1 MIALLRLCALLLAA
15 AAASAPIACAADEPP
30 AIAAAA
36 PDQKAALTALIE
48 AAKKEGQVSYWD
60 TIFQPETNDAL
71 TAEFR
76 KQYGLPGSFKVGYT
90 LSATGNLVTRVDQ
103 ELAAGRATIDVA
115 SVASLPWI
123 YSHIRDGKILHY
135 DSPQYAHYSKAFAQG
150 LGKPGYFAFAGAYIF
165 VPTWNTE
172 TLDFHGTSWW
182 DVIGAVPDKRLNTG
196 DATKSET
203 FRATYLV
210 LRRVLGKEY
219 FEKLAKMSPNLV
231 LRSENMAERL
241 VSGED
246 LMAVGG
252 MPTRAYQF
260 NERGAKLHFIFPK
273 EGVVLLPE
281 ATFIL
286 ADAPHPNAAKLWVD
300 FVLSEAGQKII
311 VQHEA
316 LISGRDG
323 FKSPL
328 PEYAPPIESINA
340 IPVNWEQITLDD
352 MKKARDEWA
361 SLFMH

>member
-1 MIALLRLCALLLAA
+1 MTMILRFCALLLGAIAFVPAA
-15 AAASAPIACAADEPP
+15 RAADEPP
-30 AIAAAA
+30 ALAAAA
-36 PDQKAALTALIE
+36 PADKAALKALIE
-48 AAKKEGQVSYWD
+48 AAQKDGQVSYWD

-76 KQYGLPGSFKVGYT
+76 KQYGLPASFKVGYT
-90 LSATGNLVTRVDQ
+90 LSSTGGLVTRVDQ
-103 ELAAGRATIDVA
+103 ELAANRATIDVA

-123 YSHIRDGKILHY
+123 YAHIRDGKFVQY

-150 LGKPGYFAFAGAYIF
+150 LGKKGYFAFVGAYIF
-165 VPTWNTE
+165 VPMWNTE
-172 TLDFHGTSWW
+172 NLDFKGTSWN
-182 DVIGAVPDKRLNTG
+182 DILGAVAEKRMSTG

-203 FRATYLV
+203 YRATYLV
-210 LRRVLGKEY
+210 LRKALGKEY
-219 FEKLAKMSPNLV
+219 FEKLAKMSPNLI
-231 LRSENMAERL
+231 LRSENVAERL

-246 LMAVGG
+246 LMAAGG

-260 NERGAKLHFIFPK
+260 NERGAKIKFMMPK

-300 FVLSEAGQKII
+300 FVLSEAGQQII

-323 FKSPL
+323 FESPL
-328 PEYAPPIESINA
+328 PEYAPAIESIKA
-340 IPVNWEQITLDD
+340 IPVDWEKVTLED
-352 MKKARDEWA
+352 MQKARDEWA
-361 SLFMH
+361 SIFMR

>member
-15 AAASAPIACAADEPP
+15 AIAAAPIARAADEPP
-30 AIAAAA
+30 AVAAS
-36 PDQKAALTALIE
+36 DQKAALTALIE

-90 LSATGNLVTRVDQ
+90 LSATGNLVTRVDRG
-103 ELAAGRATIDVA
+103 LAAGKATIDVA

-123 YSHIRDGKILHY
+123 YSRIRNGKILHY

-150 LGKPGYFAFAGAYIF
+150 LGKPGYFAFAGAYVF
-165 VPTWNTE
+165 VPMWEAEN
-172 TLDFHGTSWW
+172 LDFHGTSWW
-182 DVIGAVPDKRLNTG
+182 DVIGAVPEKRLSIG
-196 DATKSET
+196 DPTKSET
-203 FRATYLV
+203 ARATYLV

-219 FEKLAKMSPNLV
+219 FERLAKMSPNLI
-231 LRSENMAERL
+231 LRSENVAERL
-241 VSGED
+241 VAGED
-246 LMAVGG
+246 LMAAGG

-260 NERGAKLHFIFPK
+260 NERGAKLKFVLPN

-286 ADAPHPNAAKLWVD
+286 ADAPHPHAAKLWID

-328 PEYAPPIESINA
+328 PEYAPPIDSINA

-352 MKKARDEWA
+352 MQKARDEWA

>member
-1 MIALLRLCALLLAA
+1 MMLILRLCALLLAVVA
-15 AAASAPIACAADEPP
+15 FAPNTWAADEPP
-30 AIAAAA
+30 ALAAAA
-36 PDQKAALTALIE
+36 PGDKATVKALIE
-48 AAKKEGQVSYWD
+48 AALKEGQVSYWD

-90 LSATGNLVTRVDQ
+90 LSSTGGLVTRVDQ
-103 ELAAGRATIDVA
+103 ELAASRATIDVA

-123 YSHIRDGKILHY
+123 FSHIREGKILQY
-135 DSPQYAHYSKAFAQG
+135 DSPQYQHYGKAFAQG
-150 LGKPGYFAFAGAYIF
+150 LGKKGYFAFVGAYIF
-165 VPTWNTE
+165 VPMWNTE
-172 TLDFHGTSWW
+172 NLDFKGTSWT
-182 DVIGAVPDKRLNTG
+182 DILGAVPEKRMSTG

-203 FRATYLV
+203 YRATYLV
-210 LRRVLGKEY
+210 LRRALGKEF
-219 FEKLAKMSPNLV
+219 FEKLAKMSPNLI
-231 LRSENMAERL
+231 LRSENVAERL

-246 LMAVGG
+246 LMAAGG

-260 NERGAKLHFIFPK
+260 NERGAKLKFMLPK

-286 ADAPHPNAAKLWVD
+286 SDAPHPNAAKLWVD
-300 FVLSEAGQKII
+300 FVLSEAGQQII

-328 PEYAPPIESINA
+328 PDYAPAMESLKT
-340 IPVNWEQITLDD
+340 IPVDWEKVTLDE
-352 MKKARDEWA
+352 MQKARDEWA
-361 SLFMH
+361 SLFMR